1 MSTFA
6 AHLLA
11 FAGAA
16 LLLAI
21 APGPATAV
29 LLRQTIR
36 HGRSRGFATVAG
48 IESGV
53 FFWAV
58 MAALGVTA
66 LLSASEIAYTVLR
79 IGGALML
86 VFLGVQAILRSR
98 TTHAER
104 PAAELPDA
112 DTDTDDALVASSA
125 GSARSAYRAG
135 LVTNLANPKA
145 GVFAVSFLPQFIPSG
160 APVLATGLLLAVI
173 WVACDCAW
181 YVSLTTAIHA
191 ARSVFTRSTLRRR
204 VERLTGVVLIG
215 FGIRLA
221 AQSRP

>member
-36 HGRSRGFATVAG
+36 HGRKRGFATVAG

-53 FFWAV
+53 FFWAI
-58 MAALGVTA
+58 MATLGVTA
-66 LLSASEIAYTVLR
+66 LLAASEIAYTVLR
-79 IGGALML
+79 VAGAVILI
-86 VFLGVQAILRSR
+86 FLGVQAILRSR
-98 TTHAER
+98 APETKLS
-104 PAAELPDA
+104 PIEL
-112 DTDTDDALVASSA
+112 TDDE
-125 GSARSAYRAG
+125 SARVATARHGSTRAAYRAG

-145 GVFAVSFLPQFIPSG
+145 GVFAVSFLPQFIPAG

-173 WVACDCAW
+173 WVGCDCAW
-181 YVSLTTAIHA
+181 YLSLTAAIHA
-191 ARSVFTRSTLRRR
+191 ARDVFARSSLRRR
-204 VERLTGVVLIG
+204 IERLTGVVLIG
-215 FGIRLA
+215 FGLRLA

>member
-1 MSTFA
+1 MPTLA

-36 HGRSRGFATVAG
+36 HGRARGFATVAG
-48 IESGV
+48 IEAGV

-58 MAALGVTA
+58 TAAVGLTA
-66 LLSASEIAYTVLR
+66 LLAASEIAYSVLR
-79 IGGALML
+79 IVGAITLIS
-86 VFLGVQAILRSR
+86 LGVHAILRSR
-98 TTHAER
+98 N
-104 PAAELPDA
+104 PNDLPDDMA
-112 DTDTDDALVASSA
+112 DDMADDMGMAATAIDA
-125 GSARSAYRAG
+125 GPSRAAFRSG

-145 GVFAVSFLPQFIPSG
+145 GVFAVSFLPQFIPHG
-160 APVLATGLLLAVI
+160 APVLATGLLLAVV

-181 YVSLTTAIHA
+181 YLSLTTAISA
-191 ARSVFTRSTLRRR
+191 ARNLFARSSVRHRLERFTGLA
-204 VERLTGVVLIG
+204 LIG
-215 FGIRLA
+215 FGVRLA
-221 AQSRP
+221 TQSRP

>member
-1 MSTFA
+1 MPTLA
-6 AHLLA
+6 THVLA

-16 LLLAI
+16 LLLAM

-36 HGRSRGFATVAG
+36 HGRARGFATVAG
-48 IESGV
+48 IEAGV

-58 MAALGVTA
+58 MAAAGLTA
-66 LLSASEIAYTVLR
+66 LLAASEIAYAVLR
-79 IGGALML
+79 IGGAITLIL
-86 VFLGVQAILRSR
+86 LGIQAILRSR
-98 TTHAER
+98 K
-104 PAAELPDA
+104 
-112 DTDTDDALVASSA
+112 SSA
-125 GSARSAYRAG
+125 PPEDPDNVVFAVRAVDPGSPGRSFRSG

-145 GVFAVSFLPQFIPSG
+145 GVFAVSFLPQFIPRG
-160 APVLATGLLLAVI
+160 APVLATGMLLAIV

-191 ARSVFTRSTLRRR
+191 ARNVFTRSSLRHRL
-204 VERLTGVVLIG
+204 ERLTGVALIG
-215 FGIRLA
+215 FGVRLA

>member
-1 MSTFA
+1 MPTLT

-36 HGRSRGFATVAG
+36 HGRARGFATVGG
-48 IESGV
+48 IEAGV

-58 MAALGVTA
+58 MAAVGLTA
-66 LLSASEIAYTVLR
+66 LLAASEIAYTVLR
-79 IGGALML
+79 IVGAITL
-86 VFLGVQAILRSR
+86 VLLGAQAILRSR
-98 TTHAER
+98 KSNDSPDDVAV
-104 PAAELPDA
+104 PA
-112 DTDTDDALVASSA
+112 SA
-125 GSARSAYRAG
+125 IDQGSARAAFRSG

-145 GVFAVSFLPQFIPSG
+145 GVFAVSFLPQFIPHG
-160 APVLATGLLLAVI
+160 APVLATGLLLAVV

-181 YVSLTTAIHA
+181 YLSLTTAISA
-191 ARSVFTRSTLRRR
+191 ARNLFARSSLRRR
-204 VERLTGVVLIG
+204 LERFTGLALIG
-215 FGIRLA
+215 FGVRLA

>member
-16 LLLAI
+16 FLLAI

-36 HGRSRGFATVAG
+36 HGRARGFATVAG

-79 IGGALML
+79 VGGAVML

-98 TTHAER
+98 STQAEE
-104 PAAELPDA
+104 PAAELA
-112 DTDTDDALVASSA
+112 AASAVVGISRD
-125 GSARSAYRAG
+125 STRSAYRAG

-173 WVACDCAW
+173 WVACDCTW
-181 YVSLTTAIHA
+181 YLSLTTAIHA
-191 ARSVFTRSTLRRR
+191 ARELFTRSTLRRR

-215 FGIRLA
+215 FGVRLA
-221 AQSRP
+221 VQSQP

>member
-36 HGRSRGFATVAG
+36 HGRTRGFVTVAG

-79 IGGALML
+79 VAGALML
-86 VFLGVQAILRSR
+86 VFLGVQAIRRSR
-98 TTHAER
+98 TTSATQS
-104 PAAELPDA
+104 ADELADA
-112 DTDTDDALVASSA
+112 DAVVMSGPGWS
-125 GSARSAYRAG
+125 RSAYRAG

-145 GVFAVSFLPQFIPSG
+145 GVFAISFLPQFIPSG

-181 YVSLTTAIHA
+181 YVSLTAAIHA
-191 ARSVFTRSTLRRR
+191 ARDLFTRSTLRRR

>member
-21 APGPATAV
+21 ALGPATAV

-79 IGGALML
+79 VGGALML
-86 VFLGVQAILRSR
+86 GFLGVQAILRSR
-98 TTHAER
+98 TTNA
-104 PAAELPDA
+104 PQPAAAELAAADA
-112 DTDTDDALVASSA
+112 VVASSL
-125 GSARSAYRAG
+125 GSTRSAYRAG

-173 WVACDCAW
+173 WVACDSAW
-181 YVSLTTAIHA
+181 YLSLTTAVHA
-191 ARSVFTRSTLRRR
+191 ARSLFARSTLRRS

-221 AQSRP
+221 TQSRP

>member
-1 MSTFA
+1 MSSYA

-36 HGRSRGFATVAG
+36 HGRARGFATVAG

-79 IGGALML
+79 VAGAVLL

-98 TTHAER
+98 TTNADQS
-104 PAAELPDA
+104 ADELVDA
-112 DTDTDDALVASSA
+112 DAVATTSPGSS
-125 GSARSAYRAG
+125 RSAYRAG
-135 LVTNLANPKA
+135 FVTNLANPKA

-181 YVSLTTAIHA
+181 YLSLTTAIHA
-191 ARSVFTRSTLRRR
+191 ARTLFARSTLRRR
-204 VERLTGVVLIG
+204 VERLTGVALIG